1 MATTTGT
8 NNLYDRVKE
17 KLLDG
22 TIDLDDHTFAVML
35 LTNAYTPDQANDE
48 FVADISGSET
58 SGGGYARQNLTSVS
72 WIPSGGA
79 NRQMKFDAANPQWAA
94 SGGSITARY
103 WALFDND
110 AGFGSDAVRPLLA
123 YGLLDDSVQDVV
135 TTDGNT
141 LTLNVNANGFFTV
154 G

>member
-8 NNLYDRVKE
+8 NNLYDKVKE

-22 TIDLDDHTFAVML
+22 TIDLDDHAFQVML
-35 LTNAYTPDQANDE
+35 LTNAYTPNQSTHE
-48 FVADISGSET
+48 FVADIVANEV
-58 SGGGYARQNLTSVS
+58 SGGGYTRQTLTAVT
-72 WIPSGGA
+72 WVLSGGA
-79 NRQMKFDAANPQWAA
+79 NGQMKFDSANPAWNATGA
-94 SGGSITARY
+94 SITARY

-110 AGFGSDAVRPLLA
+110 VGFASDATRPLLA
-123 YGLLDDSVQDVV
+123 YGLLDDTPADVV

-141 LTLNVNANGFFTV
+141 LTLNVNVNGYFTV

>member
-22 TIDLDDHTFAVML
+22 TIDLDDDTFQVML

-48 FVADISGSET
+48 FVADISANEV
-58 SGGGYARQNLTSVS
+58 SGGGYARQTLGSVQ
-72 WIPSGGA
+72 WVTSGGA

-94 SGGSITARY
+94 SAGSIVAR
-103 WALFDND
+103 WWVLLDSTPGAD
-110 AGFGSDAVRPLLA
+110 ATRPVMA
-123 YGLLDDSVQDVV
+123 YGLLDDTVQDVT

-141 LTLNVNANGFFTV
+141 LTLNINANGFFTV